1 MQSAFASNGITIT
14 YASLSTA
21 EKTAMKQRILMWA
34 DPGLTDDAYSG
45 MYEAAQAGGVEAG
58 LGAGTVLGS
67 AALLVGGSYVV
78 YRIADGLGLGNYVYR
93 KLTGENMPSNQT
105 YTITQVQWKWIG
117 GTYARG
123 GVTPAW
129 EAEINC
135 NPSNCG
141 GTGPGTAVYCIG
153 GSTYDSPDPKPALQ
167 PMGPNVA
174 ASVGGYGSGYCAS
187 GTQTITW
194 ATDAQIA
201 GLDYGIRVTPATQ
214 TDWNNAP
221 SGQAVT
227 APGARVNTCN
237 DTCLQNALAG
247 VNAATPSS
255 QTTKQAKAVQVLA
268 DAGRGAD
275 AGSPGIVG
283 QSFLLLQPLPNETY
297 IEYYRRL
304 VNEGYLGT
312 YTNSVESVALP
323 GYGPTAIT
331 RVTFNDGYGNTQ
343 TLDPLNW
350 PTTNPSLSPNVAI
363 AVRENPSTAA
373 PAPTSPGTTPTG
385 VLQVQDTSTG
395 PGNNVGSI
403 DWTPIESI
411 NFGSK
416 FPFGIPGYVNSFFS
430 TVPTGSSC
438 PTLSIGKP
446 SALGGGTI
454 DIPFCSTEWE
464 TTYRSP
470 IFLVLEALMTLAG
483 VTWLAQKITG
493 SGSDE

>member
-1 MQSAFASNGITIT
+1 
-14 YASLSTA
+14 
-21 EKTAMKQRILMWA
+21 
-34 DPGLTDDAYSG
+34 
-45 MYEAAQAGGVEAG
+45 
-58 LGAGTVLGS
+58 
-67 AALLVGGSYVV
+67 
-78 YRIADGLGLGNYVYR
+78 
-93 KLTGENMPSNQT
+93 
-105 YTITQVQWKWIG
+105 
-117 GTYARG
+117 
-123 GVTPAW
+123 
-129 EAEINC
+129 
-135 NPSNCG
+135 
-141 GTGPGTAVYCIG
+141 
-153 GSTYDSPDPKPALQ
+153 
-167 PMGPNVA
+167 
-174 ASVGGYGSGYCAS
+174 
-187 GTQTITW
+187 
-194 ATDAQIA
+194 
-201 GLDYGIRVTPATQ
+201 
-214 TDWNNAP
+214 
-221 SGQAVT
+221 
-227 APGARVNTCN
+227 
-237 DTCLQNALAG
+237 

-373 PAPTSPGTTPTG
+373 PAPTSPGTTPAG

-395 PGNNVGSI
+395 PGNAVGTI
-403 DWTPIESI
+403 DWSPLENI

-416 FPFGIPGYVNSFFS
+416 FPFGFFTWIGNFFGSIPTSG
-430 TVPTGSSC
+430 TC

-446 SALGGGTI
+446 ASLGGGTQ
-454 DIPFCSTEWE
+454 DISFCSTTWE
-464 TTYRSP
+464 TTWRSP

-483 VTWLAQKITG
+483 VIFLSQRILG
-493 SGSDE
+493 FGSDDE